1 LELVRK
7 VLDGFYDDLTDRLNP
22 HLVIKLMDACVVDA
36 RCRDKHVGRVI
47 CFHLDRLV
55 DHASLIPN
63 NWLFGFGVDDGECDW
78 RWWISS
84 REDNR
89 VEILMVLFSAA
100 IPVVVVYSKTQAG

>member
-1 LELVRK
+1 
-7 VLDGFYDDLTDRLNP
+7 LDGFYDDLTDRLNP

-63 NWLFGFGVDDGECDW
+63 NWLFGFGVGDGECDW